1 MNYYPFHIGDFR
13 GATLHLS
20 NAEELAYRRALDW
33 YYDNEKPIPLETQWV
48 ARRLRVDTKDLETI
62 LSDFFVR
69 TESGWVNARCDAV
82 LAEYAKQAEKNRA
95 NGRKGGRPKR
105 EEKPTNNP
113 LGSESDTKENPDKT
127 QSEATGKATKNQ
139 KPITSNQDKEKAAKN
154 SPRFDP
160 IALDLP
166 LSIDPEAW
174 KSWVEYRRL
183 RKLTCA
189 EPTMRAQV
197 KKLDAWHEQGFKP
210 DAIIAEAI
218 SGGWAGLYL
227 PKGST
232 HNTPPQKV
240 DNKALAERLAAK
252 YGIDQQEVFEHE

>member
-113 LGSESDTKENPDKT
+113 RGSESDAKENPDKT
-127 QSEATGKATKNQ
+127 QSEATGKATNNQ
-139 KPITSNQDKEKAAKN
+139 KPGTSNQDKDKASNA

-160 IALDLP
+160 LTLDLP
-166 LSIDPEAW
+166 SCLPRD
-174 KSWVEYRRL
+174 SWQRWISYRRE
-183 RKLTCA
+183 RKLTCTQS
-189 EPTMRAQV
+189 TMHAQL
-197 KKLDAWHEQGFKP
+197 KKLNAWFEKGQCP
-210 DAIIAEAI
+210 TEIIDNAI
-218 SGGWAGLYL
+218 SNGYAGLFPL
-227 PKGST
+227 KVNTTP
-232 HNTPPQKV
+232 TPPKI